1 MLEVVVFLCGA
12 VVMVIELA
20 ATRVLAPFLGTS
32 TVVWTSIIGVILGA
46 LSLGYWWGGR
56 LADRHP
62 NPKALSLVIL
72 GAAVCTALIG
82 FSRSFVVEMIQA
94 SGAGLHAGSLQAVLL
109 LFAPAATLLG
119 MVAPFAAR
127 IRMTDPARAGSTVG
141 RLYALSTMGSIVG
154 TFAGGFFLISWFGS
168 AAILFLMA
176 GVLALASILCHAGRW
191 PLKAGLAGVFVALYL
206 LAAAD
211 ARSLAASGVVDV
223 DTPYQRVL
231 VYPSRDFT
239 TGRDMLAM
247 STGPEGVQGGVYP
260 DDPRALAL
268 NYTRYLTLA
277 SHFAPDMRRVLVLG
291 GGAYAIPKYVL
302 GKHPQARVDVVE
314 LDPGIT
320 ELARA
325 HFFLPDDPRLTVR
338 HEDARTF
345 LNANAE
351 RYDAIVVDVFNSHA
365 SIPFHLATLETA
377 RRLAAALTDDGVLLV
392 NTITALEG
400 PRSRLYKSFYATY
413 ARVFPQ
419 VHPVRTWSPGLKTDM
434 QNVLLVCFKSP
445 APRAWDSPDESTQAR
460 LDQRQPAPEMD
471 GALVL
476 TDDYA
481 PVERYLT
488 GW

>member
-56 LADRHP
+56 LSDRYP
-62 NPKALSLVIL
+62 SLKALSLVIL
-72 GAAVCTALIG
+72 GASVCTALIG

-109 LFAPAATLLG
+109 LFAPAAILLG

-154 TFAGGFFLISWFGS
+154 TFAGGFFLIAWFGS

-206 LAAAD
+206 LAASD
-211 ARSLAASGVVDV
+211 ARALAAKGIVDV

-231 VYPSRDFT
+231 VYPSRDYS
-239 TGRDMLAM
+239 TGRRMLAM

-260 DDPRALAL
+260 DEPQALAL

-277 SHFAPDMRRVLVLG
+277 SHFVPDMRRVLVLG
-291 GGAYAIPKYVL
+291 GGAYAFPKYVL
-302 GKHPQARVDVVE
+302 ERHPQAQVDVVE

-325 HFFLPDDPRLTVR
+325 HFFLPENPRLAVR

-345 LNANAE
+345 LNANQ
-351 RYDAIVVDVFNSHA
+351 RRFDVVVVDVFNSHA

-377 RRLAAALTDDGVLLV
+377 ERLAAALDDDGVLVV
-392 NTITALEG
+392 NTIAALDG

-419 VHPVRTWSPGLKTDM
+419 VHAVRAWRSGSETDL
-434 QNVLLVCFKSP
+434 QNILLVCFKNAAPRPWTSPDKAAQTRLDGRIP
-445 APRAWDSPDESTQAR
+445 APDLGGS
-460 LDQRQPAPEMD
+460 
-471 GALVL
+471 LVL

-481 PVERYLT
+481 PVERYQT